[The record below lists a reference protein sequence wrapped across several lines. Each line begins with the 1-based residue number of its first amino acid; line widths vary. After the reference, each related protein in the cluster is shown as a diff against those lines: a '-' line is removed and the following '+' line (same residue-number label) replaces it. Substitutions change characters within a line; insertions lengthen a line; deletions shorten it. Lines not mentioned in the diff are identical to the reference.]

1 MAKVT
6 NAFDTFTAVGQREDL
21 SSDIYSISAEETP
34 FVSSVGKRNVTNTK
48 FEWQIESLPAVSTS
62 AQLEGDSISATA
74 AQNTTRLSNMCQIL
88 YRAFAVTNTQA
99 AVNRAGVADAF
110 AHQAALASRALKRD
124 VESLMLLNQASNES
138 SADASTARTTAGLG
152 AWIRT
157 NVDKATDGTNP
168 TNAVGTDPRNDGTAR
183 AVTEDILKAVLKLCY
198 DNSADQP
205 SMIMVDSKSK
215 QVISGFSG
223 RASSTQVVALPGAA
237 DEVNANVSV
246 YIGDF
251 GTYTVHTNRFMDDSS
266 NSRTSGAC
274 PDGWVLNPEYA
285 KVASLR
291 NYEMTTK
298 GIVGDAQEGF
308 LVWEGGLQVDNE
320 GAHGLMA
327 DIGG

>member
-1 MAKVT
+1 M
-6 NAFDTFTAVGQREDL
+6 
-21 SSDIYSISAEETP
+21 
-34 FVSSVGKRNVTNTK
+34 
-48 FEWQIESLPAVSTS
+48 
-62 AQLEGDSISATA
+62 
-74 AQNTTRLSNMCQIL
+74 
-88 YRAFAVTNTQA
+88 
-99 AVNRAGVADAF
+99 
-110 AHQAALASRALKRD
+110 
-124 VESLMLLNQASNES
+124 
-138 SADASTARTTAGLG
+138 
-152 AWIRT
+152 
-157 NVDKATDGTNP
+157 
-168 TNAVGTDPRNDGTAR
+168 
-183 AVTEDILKAVLKLCY
+183 
-198 DNSADQP
+198 
-205 SMIMVDSKSK
+205 
-215 QVISGFSG
+215 
-223 RASSTQVVALPGAA
+223 VALPGAA

-274 PDGWVLNPEYA
+274 PDGWGLNPEFA